1 MRRQTAISIFVALG
15 WLAGSQV
22 GRASTIIFSSV
33 GPGDTFAGGGGFVIS
48 GSMAAI
54 PLPEDLDLDEG
65 GQFISPQTVRL
76 DTIEAG
82 LSVFA
87 GTSALDL
94 WLMSDI
100 SLPGTPGRPGIVL
113 ESFSFTNLPHTNV
126 DPDALSVGTSTLR
139 PVLTAGT
146 AYWVIAHAPVE
157 DTWGFFHNQDL
168 DATFVLGATASRSD
182 GSDWSV
188 LGGGLL
194 PAFRVS
200 GTPVEAEIPEPASI
214 WLLGIGLAAF
224 TARRW
229 SETR

>member
-1 MRRQTAISIFVALG
+1 MRLQTALPVFVAFI

-22 GRASTIIFSSV
+22 ARASTIIFSSL
-33 GPGDTFAGGGGFVIS
+33 GPGGTFAGGGGFVIS
-48 GSMAAI
+48 GSMAAV

-65 GQFISPQTVRL
+65 GQFIAPQTVRL

-87 GTSALDL
+87 GTSALEL

-100 SLPGTPGRPGIVL
+100 PQPGTPGRPGIVL

-126 DPDALSVGTSTLR
+126 DPDTLSVGTSTLR

-146 AYWVIAHAPVE
+146 AYWIIAHAPVE
-157 DTWGFFHNQDL
+157 DSWGFFHNQDL
-168 DATFVLGATASRSD
+168 DATFVHGAVAFRAD
-182 GSDWSV
+182 GDDWSV
-188 LGGGLL
+188 LGNSLV

-214 WLLGIGLAAF
+214 GLLGISLGAF
-224 TARRW
+224 IARRC
-229 SETR
+229 SRK